1 MMNNIVSYIRIVG
14 RRKYHCIPQGKLMN
28 ICIVSDLFDS
38 SYGGVPVVINRFI
51 QTLVERGHRIT
62 IVTSKCKNKEAVE
75 KKENFTVYRFS
86 SFTLPKSEGEYA
98 ISFPSSHR
106 IRQIFEREGIDV
118 LHCHVPS
125 LLSLA
130 CVLEARKMGVPSI
143 ATNHLLSETFSRN
156 LFFDSAKFND
166 FFYKIVNVFYNLV
179 DIVLCP
185 SIYGLRTLKEN
196 GLNTRA
202 FVLSNGIELS
212 KFNSNLNHE
221 QFDRH
226 FGLKDENKKILYVG
240 RLMEEKGLE
249 VLIKAYGIVN
259 AKVPNTNL
267 IIVGKGHMRTNL
279 EALANRLGLK
289 NVVFTGFVSDSML
302 RQAYASSDLFVLP
315 SYAEIQPLVLLEALA
330 MGLPAIG
337 TNVGGIPEMIIEG
350 RNGYILKPGD
360 HEGLAERIITIL
372 NDDKLRKEFSRNS
385 LQIARDNDIE
395 KSADKLERLYHRLTS
410 QITTRL

>member
-1 MMNNIVSYIRIVG
+1 
-14 RRKYHCIPQGKLMN
+14 MN

-51 QTLVERGHRIT
+51 QSLVERGHKVT
-62 IVTSKCKNKEAVE
+62 IFTSKGNSKESVE
-75 KKENFTVYRFS
+75 KKENCTVYRFS
-86 SFTLPKSEGEYA
+86 SLTLPKSEGEYA
-98 ISFPSSHR
+98 LSFPSFRR
-106 IRQIFEREGIDV
+106 IRRIFKAEGIDV

-125 LLSLA
+125 FLSIA
-130 CVLEARKMGVPSI
+130 CVLEARKMGLPSI

-156 LFFDSAKFND
+156 LFFDSARFNE
-166 FFYKIVNVFYNLV
+166 FFYKLVNVFYNLV

-185 SIYGLRTLKEN
+185 STYGLRTLKEN

-221 QFDRH
+221 QFDRQ

-240 RLMEEKGLE
+240 RLMEEKGLD
-249 VLIKAYGIVN
+249 VLIKAYGIVS
-259 AKVPNTNL
+259 AKVPNSNL
-267 IIVGKGHMRTNL
+267 IIVGKGHLRKNL
-279 EALANRLGLK
+279 EDLTNRLGLK
-289 NVVFTGFVSDSML
+289 NVVFTGFVSDSL
-302 RQAYASSDLFVLP
+302 LKQAYASSDLFVLP

-360 HEGLAERIITIL
+360 HQGLAERIITIL
-372 NDDKLRKEFSRNS
+372 NDDKMRKEFSKNS

-395 KSADKLERLYHRLTS
+395 KSADKLERLYSRLTS
-410 QITTRL
+410 QIRTRL

>member
-1 MMNNIVSYIRIVG
+1 
-14 RRKYHCIPQGKLMN
+14 MN
-28 ICIVSDLFDS
+28 ICFVSDLFDS
-38 SYGGVPVVINRFI
+38 SYGGVPVVVNRFI
-51 QTLVERGHRIT
+51 QRLVERGHKVT
-62 IVTSKCKNKEAVE
+62 VVTSKCKSKESVE
-75 KKENFTVYRFS
+75 RKENFTVYRFS

-98 ISFPSSHR
+98 LSFPSFHR

-125 LLSLA
+125 FLSLA

-156 LFFDSAKFND
+156 LFFNSTKFNA

-179 DIVLCP
+179 DTVLCP
-185 SIYGLRTLKEN
+185 STYGLRTLREN

-212 KFNSNLNHE
+212 KFNANLKHE
-221 QFDRH
+221 QFDRQ

-240 RLMEEKGLE
+240 RLMKEKGLDI
-249 VLIKAYGIVN
+249 LIKAYGIVN

-267 IIVGKGHMRTNL
+267 IIVGKGHMRRNL
-279 EALANRLGLK
+279 EDLANGLGLK
-289 NVVFTGFVSDSML
+289 NVIFTGFISDSLL
-302 RQAYASSDLFVLP
+302 RQAYASSDIFVLP

-350 RNGYILKPGD
+350 RNGYIVKPGD
-360 HEGLAERIITIL
+360 REGLAERIITIL
-372 NDDKLRKEFSRNS
+372 NDSKLRKEFSRNS
-385 LQIARDNDIE
+385 LQMARENDIE

-410 QITTRL
+410 QIRTRL

>member
-1 MMNNIVSYIRIVG
+1 
-14 RRKYHCIPQGKLMN
+14 MN

-62 IVTSKCKNKEAVE
+62 IVTSKCKSKEAVE

-98 ISFPSSHR
+98 LSFPSSHR

-130 CVLEARKMGVPSI
+130 CVLEARKMGLPSI

-156 LFFDSAKFND
+156 LFFDSARFND

-212 KFNSNLNHE
+212 KFTSNLNHE

-240 RLMEEKGLE
+240 RLMEEKGLD
-249 VLIKAYGIVN
+249 VLIKAYAIVN

-279 EALANRLGLK
+279 EALANKLGLK

-350 RNGYILKPGD
+350 QNGYILKPGD

-372 NDDKLRKEFSRNS
+372 NDDRLRKEFSRNS

-410 QITTRL
+410 KITTRL

>member
-1 MMNNIVSYIRIVG
+1 
-14 RRKYHCIPQGKLMN
+14 
-28 ICIVSDLFDS
+28 
-38 SYGGVPVVINRFI
+38 
-51 QTLVERGHRIT
+51 
-62 IVTSKCKNKEAVE
+62 
-75 KKENFTVYRFS
+75 
-86 SFTLPKSEGEYA
+86 
-98 ISFPSSHR
+98 
-106 IRQIFEREGIDV
+106 
-118 LHCHVPS
+118 
-125 LLSLA
+125 LSLA

-156 LFFDSAKFND
+156 LFFDSARFND
-166 FFYKIVNVFYNLV
+166 FFYKMINVFYNLV

-185 SIYGLRTLKEN
+185 STYGLRTLKEN

-240 RLMEEKGLE
+240 RLMEEKGLD
-249 VLIKAYGIVN
+249 VLIKAYAIVN

-267 IIVGKGHMRTNL
+267 IIVGKGHMRTSL

-350 RNGYILKPGD
+350 QNGYILKPGD

-372 NDDKLRKEFSRNS
+372 NDDRLRKEFSRNS

>member
-1 MMNNIVSYIRIVG
+1 
-14 RRKYHCIPQGKLMN
+14 MN

-38 SYGGVPVVINRFI
+38 SYGGVPVVVNRFN
-51 QTLVERGHRIT
+51 QRLLERGHKIT
-62 IVTSKCKNKEAVE
+62 IVTSKCKSKESVE
-75 KKENFTVYRFS
+75 RRKNLTIYRFS

-98 ISFPSSHR
+98 LSFPNFHR
-106 IRQIFEREGIDV
+106 IRQIFEREEIDV

-156 LFFDSAKFND
+156 LFFDSAKFSG
-166 FFYKIVNVFYNLV
+166 FFYKVVNVFYNLV

-185 SIYGLRTLKEN
+185 STYGLRTLREN

-212 KFNSNLNHE
+212 KFNPSLNHE
-221 QFDRH
+221 QFDLQFR
-226 FGLKDENKKILYVG
+226 LKDENKKILYVG
-240 RLMEEKGLE
+240 RLMEEKGLD
-249 VLIKAYGIVN
+249 VLIRAYSIVS
-259 AKVPNTNL
+259 AKVPNTYL
-267 IIVGKGHMRTNL
+267 IIVGKGHIRRNL
-279 EALANRLGLK
+279 EDLTKRLGLK
-289 NVVFTGFVSDSML
+289 NVIFTGFVSDSLL
-302 RQAYASSDLFVLP
+302 RQAYASSGLFVLP

-337 TNVGGIPEMIIEG
+337 TNVGGIPEMVVEG
-350 RNGYILKPGD
+350 RNGYVLKPGD

-372 NDDKLRKEFSRNS
+372 NDDKLRKKFSRNS
-385 LQIARDNDIE
+385 LQIAQDNDIE

-410 QITTRL
+410 QIGASARLRRQGSS

>member
-1 MMNNIVSYIRIVG
+1 
-14 RRKYHCIPQGKLMN
+14 MN
-28 ICIVSDLFDS
+28 ICFVSDLFDS
-38 SYGGVPVVINRFI
+38 SYGGVPVVVNRFI
-51 QTLVERGHRIT
+51 QRLVERGHKVT
-62 IVTSKCKNKEAVE
+62 VVTSKCKSKESVE
-75 KKENFTVYRFS
+75 RKENFTIYRFS

-98 ISFPSSHR
+98 LSFPSFHR

-125 LLSLA
+125 FLSLA

-156 LFFDSAKFND
+156 LFFNSTKFNA

-179 DIVLCP
+179 DTVLCP
-185 SIYGLRTLKEN
+185 STYGLRTLREN

-212 KFNSNLNHE
+212 KFNANLKHE
-221 QFDRH
+221 QFDRQ

-240 RLMEEKGLE
+240 RLMKEKGLDI
-249 VLIKAYGIVN
+249 LIKAYGIVN

-267 IIVGKGHMRTNL
+267 IIVGKGHIRRNL
-279 EALANRLGLK
+279 EDLANGLGLK
-289 NVVFTGFVSDSML
+289 NVIFTGFISDSLL
-302 RQAYASSDLFVLP
+302 RQAYASSDIFVLP

-350 RNGYILKPGD
+350 RNGYIVKPGD
-360 HEGLAERIITIL
+360 REGLAERIITIL
-372 NDDKLRKEFSRNS
+372 NDSKLRKEFSRNS
-385 LQIARDNDIE
+385 LQMARENDIE

-410 QITTRL
+410 QIRTRL